1 MNCCEQITRGYCT
14 FCHPSTPSSGTRFCV
29 WEIVRAWLGI
39 GKAEQGAG
47 WCVFTADF
55 SESFISR
62 VGTSENE
69 KHGCWLEGE
78 FITLPGR
85 VNKAE
90 ELSITVVSGTIGSQH
105 LLNWLSNHLRN
116 GGASRLCMQ
125 SSVSCWVCDPGAIFQ
140 KDPECP
146 GHRGFQENKMVWG
159 KGGVLKIYYWSI
171 RCSCL
176 SHQHQVIGRITG
188 DVTWI
193 TLSTEK
199 ETEICFPSESG
210 QKQCAFHVSFS
221 LSLEL

>member
-1 MNCCEQITRGYCT
+1 MNCCEQITRGCCT
-14 FCHPSTPSSGTRFCV
+14 FCHLSAPSSGTRFCV

-39 GKAEQGAG
+39 TKAEQGAG

-62 VGTSENE
+62 VGASENE
-69 KHGCWLEGE
+69 KHGRWLEGE

-105 LLNWLSNHLRN
+105 LPNWLSNHLRN

-146 GHRGFQENKMVWG
+146 GPQEVPG
-159 KGGVLKIYYWSI
+159 KQDGLGERRSTKDLLLIYQMFLPIPPTS
-171 RCSCL
+171 
-176 SHQHQVIGRITG
+176 SHWEDNRWCHV
-188 DVTWI
+188 

-210 QKQCAFHVSFS
+210 QKQCVFHVSFS